1 MNPMPNILRF
11 GWPYLR
17 RYRGRLACGIALG
30 ILFGLT
36 NVGFVWA
43 TRTVT
48 ERLTPPAAVP
58 PAMTGKLPDVG
69 ATTPATGA
77 LRQAG
82 NVVQKH
88 LDPWLP
94 LHGRKPDWRQI
105 LGGLLLLPLMIG
117 ARGFAGYLGSYC
129 LAWVSERVVNDL
141 RVDVVTRLS
150 GLSLEFFNRSKLG
163 DLITRI
169 NTDTASLRSSLSDG
183 ASVLIT
189 EPVAVI
195 GIIGYL

>member
-117 ARGFAGYLGSYC
+117 ARGFAGYLGGHF
-129 LAWVSERVVNDL
+129 LPPRGRGGRGARGRGVVCAC
-141 RVDVVTRLS
+141 R
-150 GLSLEFFNRSKLG
+150 
-163 DLITRI
+163 
-169 NTDTASLRSSLSDG
+169 
-183 ASVLIT
+183 
-189 EPVAVI
+189 VAVWCVAGGGRGAGRRRARGGGSPPPPPPPPPPRGEAI
-195 GIIGYL
+195 AA